1 MEKEEMLGKFHEELK
16 WGSYYFIFSIPLGL
30 AIAFFQVFVFA
41 NRIFSD
47 SLSILLSLILLVYF
61 SSKCIAEKKIRQ
73 DVSFASKVFTISA
86 VFGIHLLYVTLILNT
101 NNACIIPKREIE
113 IVEVNE

>member
-1 MEKEEMLGKFHEELK
+1 MEQLSGKLHEELK

-30 AIAFFQVFVFA
+30 TVAYFQVFVFD
-41 NRIFSD
+41 NRVFSD
-47 SLSILLSLILLVYF
+47 SLSILSSLILLVYF

-73 DVSFASKVFTISA
+73 DVPFMSKVFAISA
-86 VFGIHLLYVTLILNT
+86 VFGIHLLYVNLLLNNT
-101 NNACIIPKREIE
+101 NSFIIPKREIE